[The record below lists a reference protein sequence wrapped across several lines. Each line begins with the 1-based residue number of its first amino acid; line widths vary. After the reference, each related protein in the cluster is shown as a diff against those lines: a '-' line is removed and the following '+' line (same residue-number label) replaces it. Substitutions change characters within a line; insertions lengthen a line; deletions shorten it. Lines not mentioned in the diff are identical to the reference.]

1 MNFGALFPIVC
12 CCRLSRIKDTYFRA
26 GEAMTT
32 SKENGVTYSA
42 EVTTFLANL
51 KKDTSTEPRMLTE
64 LEVKCLRQ
72 QKQEIQNYVRQRM
85 VEDGFIRGMLTPSE
99 IKDLQQN
106 KRESIQKM
114 RELLAGNDF

>member
-1 MNFGALFPIVC
+1 
-12 CCRLSRIKDTYFRA
+12 
-26 GEAMTT
+26 
-32 SKENGVTYSA
+32 
-42 EVTTFLANL
+42 
-51 KKDTSTEPRMLTE
+51 
-64 LEVKCLRQ
+64 LRQ

-85 VEDGFIRGMLTPSE
+85 VEDGFSRGMLTSLE

>member
-1 MNFGALFPIVC
+1 M
-12 CCRLSRIKDTYFRA
+12 R
-26 GEAMTT
+26 
-32 SKENGVTYSA
+32 
-42 EVTTFLANL
+42 
-51 KKDTSTEPRMLTE
+51 
-64 LEVKCLRQ
+64 CLRQ

-85 VEDGFIRGMLTPSE
+85 VEDGFSRGMLTSLE

>member
-1 MNFGALFPIVC
+1 V
-12 CCRLSRIKDTYFRA
+12 R
-26 GEAMTT
+26 
-32 SKENGVTYSA
+32 
-42 EVTTFLANL
+42 
-51 KKDTSTEPRMLTE
+51 
-64 LEVKCLRQ
+64 CLRQ

-85 VEDGFIRGMLTPSE
+85 VEDGFSRGMLTSLE

>member
-1 MNFGALFPIVC
+1 
-12 CCRLSRIKDTYFRA
+12 
-26 GEAMTT
+26 
-32 SKENGVTYSA
+32 
-42 EVTTFLANL
+42 
-51 KKDTSTEPRMLTE
+51 MLTE
-64 LEVKCLRQ
+64 SEVNCLRQ

-85 VEDGFIRGMLTPSE
+85 IEDGFIRGMLTPSE